1 MKIILLIQI
10 KIYIYYIVKGM
21 DDDIEEIINIIN
33 DQMQLLIKHIN
44 TLTEDK
50 NKLKEE
56 LEEIRVHISKFFDKV

>member
-1 MKIILLIQI
+1 
-10 KIYIYYIVKGM
+10 M